1 MDNNQ
6 EEKKPIGILFD
17 NLSYHSIDQMD
28 EFISNMNYEQAI
40 YCLVEAV
47 QAAYRRDIYSM
58 SEIEVISK
66 SIRVISNKK
75 RDI

>member
-6 EEKKPIGILFD
+6 EKKPIGILFD

-28 EFISNMNYEQAI
+28 EFISNMSYDQAI

-47 QAAYRRDIYSM
+47 QAAYRRDVYSM